1 MAKYFD
7 ADGNEVE
14 AFSKEDVEK
23 AKQEAAAGVKVPDLP
38 FKPEEF
44 ESIKSTLNTVTAQL
58 HGMRVEK
65 YAGMYAGNDPEK
77 VKAYKDSFGRITG
90 YADDDA
96 GFEARAKDA
105 ARLAFGTDAAVTVDT
120 SGAGRNVDTTK
131 STERSAEDKVIQN
144 ALGITEEDVKKFGTE
159 QK

>member
-7 ADGNEVE
+7 ENGNEVE
-14 AFSKEDVEK
+14 AFSREDIEK
-23 AKQEAAAGVKVPDLP
+23 AKQEAIAGVKAPDLP
-38 FKPEEF
+38 FKPEDF
-44 ESIKSTLNTVTAQL
+44 EAVKSTLGTVTSQL
-58 HGMRVEK
+58 NAMRIEK
-65 YAGMYAGNDPEK
+65 YAGIYAGNDPEK
-77 VKAYKDSFGRITG
+77 VKTYKDSFGRITG

-131 STERSAEDKVIQN
+131 PAERSAEDKVIQS
-144 ALGITEEDVKKFGTE
+144 ALGITEEDVKKYGGE

>member
-23 AKQEAAAGVKVPDLP
+23 IKQEAVAGVKAPDLP
-38 FKPEEF
+38 FKPEDF
-44 ESIKSTLNTVTAQL
+44 ETVRTTLGRVTAQL
-58 HGMRVEK
+58 TEMRVGE
-65 YAGMYAGNDPEK
+65 YAKVYAGNDPEK

-105 ARLAFGTDAAVTVDT
+105 ARLAFGTDAAVSVDT
-120 SGAGRNVDTTK
+120 SGAGRNVDTSK
-131 STERSAEDKVIQN
+131 PAERSAEDKVIQS
-144 ALGITEEDVKKFGTE
+144 ALGISEEDAKKYGGE

>member
-1 MAKYFD
+1 MGKYFD
-7 ADGNEVE
+7 ENGNEVE
-14 AFSKEDVEK
+14 AFSKDDVEK

-44 ESIKSTLNTVTAQL
+44 ESIKSTLSTVTAQL
-58 HGMRVEK
+58 QGMRIEK

-77 VKAYKDSFGRITG
+77 VKAYKDRFGRITG

-105 ARLAFGTDAAVTVDT
+105 ARLAFGTDVGVAVDT
-120 SGAGRNVDTTK
+120 SGAGRSVDTTK
-131 STERSAEDKVIQN
+131 PAERSAEDKVIQS
-144 ALGITEEDVKKFGTE
+144 ALGISEEDAKKYGGE